1 MNGVNRLATNGTK
14 HYRLPTKTRKKL
26 PTTDRK
32 IFNRLSTWTDII
44 YIFFSERRVYCI
56 FPTFLGNN
64 QRYHVTSLFT
74 SQYHKTRILK
84 SVCRAYAKNVYNPPS
99 PKHYMRQMLKLIL
112 KENSFP
118 FNGKLYLQ
126 THRTAMGTKTAVS
139 SANIFMSYI
148 ETQSLSS

>member
-1 MNGVNRLATNGTK
+1 MNGVNRLATKGKKYYQQPTK
-14 HYRLPTKTRKKL
+14 CEKNYRLTTGKILTDYRHGPT
-26 PTTDRK
+26 
-32 IFNRLSTWTDII
+32 LS
-44 YIFFSERRVYCI
+44 IFFSERRVYCI
-56 FPTFLGNN
+56 FSTFLGSN

-74 SQYHKTRILK
+74 NIPHNEGIEIGLQ
-84 SVCRAYAKNVYNPPS
+84 SVWKFLQSNPPS
-99 PKHYMRQMLKLIL
+99 PTHYMREMLRLIL
-112 KENSFP
+112 KETSFQ